1 MVKNVSEWRGDMEW
15 KDTVVRITREVRREI
30 QKAGEAITD
39 QRVAELTEELV
50 LKDRE
55 LEEVDFRTRVRIV
68 NQIFYT
74 LRRDMGILEPLLKDD
89 EISEIMVNGLDSIY
103 IEKQGKT
110 VKIPL
115 AFTTTEE
122 LQEVIRRIG
131 ARVYREINERTPI
144 LDARLPDGSRVN
156 AVYSNVALDGP
167 VLTIRKF
174 PERALTMEN
183 LIQGKTIT
191 REAAEFLKKLV
202 LAGYN
207 IFISGGTSS
216 GKTTFLNI
224 LSDYIPR
231 EERIIVIEDS
241 AELQLDRTRNLVRL
255 ECRNANAQGKGQVEM
270 HQLIRTSLRMRPDR
284 IVVGEVRGGEVV
296 DMIQAMN
303 TGHDGSLST
312 GHGNST
318 EGMLFRLESMFLQV
332 ADYPIPAVR
341 GQIAEGIDLMVHL
354 GRLTD
359 QRRVVLEIAEVVGFE
374 KERIALNKLFI
385 YDVNKGLVATGNTM
399 VNNRKLEM
407 KGVAP

>member
-1 MVKNVSEWRGDMEW
+1 
-15 KDTVVRITREVRREI
+15 
-30 QKAGEAITD
+30 
-39 QRVAELTEELV
+39 
-50 LKDRE
+50 
-55 LEEVDFRTRVRIV
+55 
-68 NQIFYT
+68 
-74 LRRDMGILEPLLKDD
+74 
-89 EISEIMVNGLDSIY
+89 
-103 IEKQGKT
+103 
-110 VKIPL
+110 
-115 AFTTTEE
+115 
-122 LQEVIRRIG
+122 
-131 ARVYREINERTPI
+131 
-144 LDARLPDGSRVN
+144 
-156 AVYSNVALDGP
+156 
-167 VLTIRKF
+167 
-174 PERALTMEN
+174 
-183 LIQGKTIT
+183 
-191 REAAEFLKKLV
+191 
-202 LAGYN
+202 
-207 IFISGGTSS
+207 
-216 GKTTFLNI
+216 
-224 LSDYIPR
+224 
-231 EERIIVIEDS
+231 
-241 AELQLDRTRNLVRL
+241 
-255 ECRNANAQGKGQVEM
+255 
-270 HQLIRTSLRMRPDR
+270 MRPDR

>member
-1 MVKNVSEWRGDMEW
+1 MEW

-270 HQLIRTSLRMRPDR
+270 HQLIRTELK
-284 IVVGEVRGGEVV
+284 
-296 DMIQAMN
+296 N
-303 TGHDGSLST
+303 
-312 GHGNST
+312 
-318 EGMLFRLESMFLQV
+318 
-332 ADYPIPAVR
+332 Y
-341 GQIAEGIDLMVHL
+341 
-354 GRLTD
+354 
-359 QRRVVLEIAEVVGFE
+359 
-374 KERIALNKLFI
+374 KL
-385 YDVNKGLVATGNTM
+385 
-399 VNNRKLEM
+399 
-407 KGVAP
+407 

>member
-1 MVKNVSEWRGDMEW
+1 MEW

>member
-1 MVKNVSEWRGDMEW
+1 MEW

-50 LKDRE
+50 LKDWE